1 MNIIAQGEDFKLI
14 RPTSLLSKSSY
25 KPVGKKT
32 RLLSGSHDLL
42 TVHSGPE
49 RATVYDVI
57 PELPASVLRMT
68 GPSGGCGGGALVE
81 GVALPLVLSRSSVP
95 CSLSARASLIL
106 TRSAAKSS
114 SFTIIAD
121 LTV

>member
-1 MNIIAQGEDFKLI
+1 MEMIAQGEDFKLI
-14 RPTSLLSKSSY
+14 RPIIAFQPSH
-25 KPVGKKT
+25 KPVGKDT
-32 RLLSGSHDLL
+32 ITLSGSHDLL

-57 PELPASVLRMT
+57 PELPASVLCMT
-68 GPSGGCGGGALVE
+68 GPSGGCGGGAPVE
-81 GVALPLVLSRSSVP
+81 GVALPIELSESSVS
-95 CSLSARASLIL
+95 CSLSVKASLIL